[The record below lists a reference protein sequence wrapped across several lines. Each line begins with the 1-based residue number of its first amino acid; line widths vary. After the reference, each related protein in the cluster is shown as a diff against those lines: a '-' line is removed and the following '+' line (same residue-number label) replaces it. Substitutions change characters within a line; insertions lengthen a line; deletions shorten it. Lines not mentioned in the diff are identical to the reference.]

1 MFESITSTLLQLSH
15 IGTVIFGVMVV
26 SIGITFITITGFMVL
41 FLIYKQVFFP
51 SQKKAESLQYTLFKQ
66 FALPFLNSAI
76 NDATKYVG
84 EKMKDMHAEDSKP
97 EKSET
102 KNE

>member
-1 MFESITSTLLQLSH
+1 MVDSIINILTQMSQ
-15 IGTVIFGVMVV
+15 IGIVILGVMVV

-84 EKMKDMHAEDSKP
+84 EKMKEADT
-97 EKSET
+97 EKVEN
-102 KNE
+102 KNG